1 MITIGLTG
9 GIASGKT
16 TILNF
21 IKKQNIPIH
30 DSDEV
35 VANLYEKP
43 TIAFISYLESIGLK
57 KAIKEK
63 KINKNTVRSEFFH
76 NKSVLTKL
84 ETFIH
89 QKTKISRTKFLKNNM
104 RLGTKLVVLD
114 IPLLFEKKLENI
126 CDYIFLAY
134 SPIRTRR
141 KRALKRNRIKE
152 DVLNKI
158 IDLQLE
164 DRIKIN
170 KSDFVINTSIGMT
183 YSNNQVLRA
192 IKNIKHMRV
201 DERNYT

>member
-1 MITIGLTG
+1 
-9 GIASGKT
+9 
-16 TILNF
+16 
-21 IKKQNIPIH
+21 
-30 DSDEV
+30 
-35 VANLYEKP
+35 
-43 TIAFISYLESIGLK
+43 
-57 KAIKEK
+57 
-63 KINKNTVRSEFFH
+63 
-76 NKSVLTKL
+76 
-84 ETFIH
+84 
-89 QKTKISRTKFLKNNM
+89 M